1 MKFKKKLIE
10 NNIIKIYLLNGMTY
24 FIEVKGNG
32 RSTKV
37 YIDDC
42 INIFK
47 GEKNVDD
54 DNDKYDPFDYDTL
67 ADVM

>member
-1 MKFKKKLIE
+1 
-10 NNIIKIYLLNGMTY
+10 MTY
-24 FIEVKGNG
+24 FIKVKDET

-37 YIDDC
+37 YIDDY

-47 GEKNVDD
+47 GEKNTDD
-54 DNDKYDPFDYDTL
+54 DNDIYDPYDYDTL

>member
-1 MKFKKKLIE
+1 
-10 NNIIKIYLLNGMTY
+10 MTY
-24 FIEVKGNG
+24 FIEVKDKM

-37 YIDDC
+37 YIDDY

-47 GEKNVDD
+47 DDINKDD
-54 DNDKYDPFDYDTL
+54 DIDIYDPFDYDTL

>member
-1 MKFKKKLIE
+1 MV
-10 NNIIKIYLLNGMTY
+10 IIKIYLLNGMTY
-24 FIEVKGNG
+24 FIEVKDKM

-37 YIDDC
+37 YIDDY

-47 GEKNVDD
+47 DDINKDD
-54 DNDKYDPFDYDTL
+54 DIDIYDPFDYDTL